1 MREAKIRSSSQALV
15 SDMARERVLVLL
27 GDSNF
32 HYCPKESCLST
43 LFWSPGKSMGNMV
56 RTKLPGRVILAYEHK
71 IGETDWSNVQSS
83 LDTLKSLCPD
93 TEVHVLFLCGQND
106 AHSLRNKRTRNFEDV
121 RAKFRQ
127 LVERQMKKLEELIP
141 YATIY
146 WVIPFDDPKT
156 KVDPSFGP
164 QYEALVKEIADAIS
178 LKERAI
184 TFGPFSSF
192 QPDMVH
198 LATTDR
204 TNFANQV
211 LDWFANL

>member
-1 MREAKIRSSSQALV
+1 MREAKIRSSSQAPV
-15 SDMARERVLVLL
+15 SDMAREKVLVLL

-32 HYCPKESCLST
+32 HYCPQESCLST
-43 LFWSPGKSMGNMV
+43 LLWSPAKSMGDMV
-56 RTKLPGRVILAYEHK
+56 RTQLPGRVILAYSPVLET
-71 IGETDWSNVQSS
+71 TDWATMQLVQTS

-106 AHSLRNKRTRNFEDV
+106 AIKVSHYKCFRNFEDE

-146 WVIPFDDPKT
+146 WVIPFDDPKI
-156 KVDPSFGP
+156 KEDPSFGP
-164 QYEALVKEIADAIS
+164 QYEALVKEIANATS

-192 QPDMVH
+192 ESDKVH
-198 LATTDR
+198 
-204 TNFANQV
+204 
-211 LDWFANL
+211 

>member
-1 MREAKIRSSSQALV
+1 MREAKIRSSSQAPV

-32 HYCPKESCLST
+32 HYPPKESCLSR
-43 LFWSPGKSMGNMV
+43 LFWSPAKSMGNMV
-56 RTKLPGRVILAYEHK
+56 RTQLPGRVILAYEPK
-71 IGETDWSNVQSS
+71 LGETDWSNVQSS

-93 TEVHVLFLCGQND
+93 TEIHVLFLCGQND
-106 AHSLRNKRTRNFEDV
+106 AIKVSHYTDFSNFEDE

-146 WVIPFDDPKT
+146 WVIPFDDPKGT
-156 KVDPSFGP
+156 FGP
-164 QYEALVKEIADAIS
+164 QYEALVKEIANATS

-192 QPDMVH
+192 EPDMVH